1 MATRD
6 KMETRIKEDKSI
18 KEHTKELEFRVPEF
32 WRCIGEVRR
41 SGVA

>member
-6 KMETRIKEDKSI
+6 KIETGIKEDKSI
-18 KEHTKELEFRVPEF
+18 KEHSKKPEFRVPEF
-32 WRCIGEVRR
+32 QRCIGEVRR